1 MHFIKPLRMSML
13 CVAMLFIAISC
24 DKTSNSPELEAITIQ
39 TATIDGY
46 TVELLSD
53 QALVTGYNQLYWR
66 VTSGGELVDIQSFTI
81 APSMTMTMMGHSHAT
96 PFNQPTETAE
106 YDKVFSNMAVFIMPS
121 GDMGYWEIDFDI
133 QTATDQTISGSM
145 EIEVA
150 SSWRLTSVKSTDGS
164 TTYFVT
170 WYAPQEP
177 ATGNQELSFMVHK
190 RVSMMSFPAVTN
202 AEVSV
207 YPYMDMGGGEGHS
220 TPFQNPEPM
229 GEGMY
234 TGSINY
240 SMSGTWTTDITL
252 LIDGDSLAVPT
263 FEYNVQAR

>member
-1 MHFIKPLRMSML
+1 MLFIKPLRMLML

-24 DKTSNSPELEAITIQ
+24 DKTSNAPELEAITIQ
-39 TATIDGY
+39 TATIDGF

-53 QALVTGYNQLYWR
+53 QALVSGCNQLYWR
-66 VTSGGELVDIQSFTI
+66 VTSGGDLVDIQSFTI

-96 PFNQPTETAE
+96 PYSQPTEMAE
-106 YDKVFSNMAVFIMPS
+106 YDKVLTNMAVFIMPS
-121 GDMGYWEIDFDI
+121 GDMGYWEIAFDI
-133 QTATDQTISGSM
+133 QTASNETISGSM
-145 EIEVA
+145 QIEVA

-190 RVSMMSFPAVTN
+190 RESMMSFPPVN
-202 AEVSV
+202 SAELVV
-207 YPYMDMGGGEGHS
+207 YPYMDMGGGSGHS
-220 TPFQNPEPM
+220 TPFEAPVAM

-252 LIDGDSLAVPT
+252 QIEGESLTVPT
-263 FEYNVQAR
+263 FEYSVQAR